1 MIGQIIHN
9 FFTLVGIAVVI
20 ATFSTFFDNMTR

>member
-20 ATFSTFFDNMTR
+20 VTISTLFDNMTK